1 MPKVRRKN
9 SVKQAI
15 ERAIKLRDKKKFEK
29 LLRQK
34 NITEDDIVSLKYAFW
49 PDSGDLTMWDL
60 FHRLDPKSFKNKSYN
75 SLTAYEKLYFQLFD
89 KYFAAEIAHRL
100 NLGGAV
106 KLSYDKK
113 SMGEA
118 RLDGQMSGFGIMQL
132 KDHLLQ
138 FSAESTDKLSPGFQQ
153 ALDRML
159 NITPQATVTPMNK
172 KLDTDANGFI
182 FAHVNHAWCALLT
195 KDKLY
200 MINMGLGADKR
211 SPGIH
216 VYDVPQSKRLTIFN
230 YLKSLENTDMLNDI
244 AKGLDC
250 LDPKFNEI
258 IFKRYTEAMKFNHFK
273 NLPKKFRLKESEKI
287 NIPAQEVGN
296 CNYYSLKGLFLAWM
310 YHHNQK
316 HYPKKQAYQKS
327 LDDFMRFLK
336 FDYNTAIDHYVA
348 HAIRPNTTVL
358 NLAKQKLGKMNSLT
372 RESALNPANY
382 KRQVVR

>member
-1 MPKVRRKN
+1 MKKARRKN
-9 SVKQAI
+9 SGKQAI

-29 LLRQK
+29 LLREK
-34 NITEDDIVSLKYAFW
+34 NITDEDIKSLKHDFL

-60 FHRLDPKSFKNKSYN
+60 FHRLDPKLFKNKSYN
-75 SLTAYEKLYFQLFD
+75 KLTAYEKLYFQLFD
-89 KYFAAEIAHRL
+89 SYFIAELGHRL
-100 NLGGAV
+100 NLGGEA
-106 KLSYDKK
+106 KLSYDQKPID
-113 SMGEA
+113 EA
-118 RLDGQMSGFGIMQL
+118 RLDGQMMGFGIMQL

-138 FSAESTDKLSPGFQQ
+138 FSTESAEKLSPGFQH
-153 ALDRML
+153 ALDKIL
-159 NITPQATVTPMNK
+159 NITPQATLNPMNK

-182 FAHVNHAWCALLT
+182 FTHVNHAWCALLT

-216 VYDVPQSKRLTIFN
+216 VYDVPQSKRKAIFD

-244 AKGLDC
+244 GNGLDYT
-250 LDPKFNEI
+250 DPKFNEI
-258 IFKRYTEAMKFNHFK
+258 ILNRYTQAMNFNHFK
-273 NLPKKFRLKESEKI
+273 NLPKKFKLKEIEKI
-287 NIPAQEVGN
+287 SIPAQEVGN

-316 HYPKKQAYQKS
+316 HYPKNQAYQKS

-348 HAIRPNTTVL
+348 HAIRPNTAVL
-358 NLAKQKLGKMNSLT
+358 NLAKQKLGRINSLT
-372 RESALNPANY
+372 KESALNPANY
-382 KRQVVR
+382 KRQTVK